1 MKKEENWAIVNFE
14 GSLDFGV
21 FYGNLKINFEV
32 NI

>member
-1 MKKEENWAIVNFE
+1 MKNKENGAIVNFE
-14 GSLDFGV
+14 GSLGFGV